1 MQHSATSNDLTAAET
16 SSAQAATQDSLRR
29 FTWLF
34 ALFALFNIVAVNGT
48 GALLS
53 PGGINDTVL
62 PHSRGVL
69 IGLSGDDSW
78 GPMAAAREYIQ
89 EGETAPLYQEI
100 FFGQGIKFQYPP
112 SALFALEAMMA
123 FGEDRVRISDDMA
136 FPDAPP
142 VNDIIGWL
150 MLALAALSSA
160 AILELA
166 LHNRMGAGAYRFDL
180 LALMRVLIV
189 CALTL
194 TFYPAVKAFTLGQI
208 QLWINSLFA
217 AALLLF
223 MTGHR
228 SLSGVLTGVICL
240 IKPHYG
246 LIVLWGLINREWR
259 FAFALAL
266 TGAAGLGASIFFY
279 GWMNHFDYLSVLSF
293 MSERGESY
301 YANQSINGLLNRIAG
316 LGAPELYG
324 NTHFDAAG
332 FPPYTAW
339 VYWMTLASSA
349 IIIISA
355 LLRRGGAAS
364 RAVMFALIAV
374 SLTIASPIA
383 WEHHYGLLLPVFAL
397 MAGSL
402 AAYPRYIPVLAVSFL
417 LASNYFPILNTF
429 ADTGFNIVQS
439 YTLAGGLLLLLV
451 MHSYISCRILHSEI
465 QPTKSRNGENA

>member
-1 MQHSATSNDLTAAET
+1 MLRRATSYDLGAT
-16 SSAQAATQDSLRR
+16 SHAATQVSLRR

-34 ALFALFNIVAVNGT
+34 ALFALFNIVAINGI

-69 IGLSGDDSW
+69 IGMSGDDSW

-89 EGETAPLYQEI
+89 EGEAAPLYQEI

-112 SALFALEAMMA
+112 SALFALEAMLA
-123 FGEDRVRISDDMA
+123 FGEDRVRISDDMT

-142 VNDIIGWL
+142 VNDIIGWIL
-150 MLALAALSSA
+150 LALAALSSA

-166 LHNRMGAGAYRFDL
+166 LHKRTGTGAYRFDL
-180 LALMRVLIV
+180 LALIRVLIV

-217 AALLLF
+217 VVLLLF
-223 MTGHR
+223 MTGYR
-228 SLSGVLTGVICL
+228 SMSGVLTGVICL

-246 LIVLWGLINREWR
+246 LLILWGLINREWR
-259 FAFALAL
+259 FAIALAL
-266 TGAAGLGASIFFY
+266 TGMAGLAASVFFY
-279 GWMNHFDYLSVLSF
+279 GWVNHLDYLSVLSF

-301 YANQSINGLLNRIAG
+301 HANQSINGLLNRIVG
-316 LGAPELYG
+316 LGAPELYA
-324 NTHFDAAG
+324 NVNFDASG
-332 FPPYTAW
+332 FPPYTPW

-349 IIIISA
+349 FIIIA
-355 LLRRGGAAS
+355 AFLRGDGATS
-364 RAVMFALIAV
+364 RTVMFALIAV
-374 SLTIASPIA
+374 SLTIASPLA
-383 WEHHYGLLLPVFAL
+383 WEHHYGILLPVFAL
-397 MAGSL
+397 MAGTL
-402 AAYPRYIPVLAVSFL
+402 VTYPRYIPVLTVSFL
-417 LASNYFPILNTF
+417 LVSNPYPILNTF
-429 ADTGFNIVQS
+429 ADTTINIVQS

-451 MHSYISCRILHSEI
+451 MHSYISSRVLQSEI
-465 QPTKSRNGENA
+465 ITNQK